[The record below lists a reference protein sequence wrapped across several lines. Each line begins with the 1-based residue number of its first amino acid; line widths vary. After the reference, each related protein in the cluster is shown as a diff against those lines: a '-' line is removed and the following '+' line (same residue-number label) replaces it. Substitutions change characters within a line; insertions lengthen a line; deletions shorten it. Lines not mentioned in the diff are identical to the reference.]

1 MFMSNLNSFLPG
13 KKDEKDAEI
22 AELRKRV
29 DSLRSA
35 LEKDQDTD
43 VAPEPEPAK
52 NKLVSGWKDKEEHV
66 EPVHEAKK
74 AKGLSKLMPRLA
86 KDKASEASTKRDES
100 ETDFTD
106 DEKQAIFDKRTK
118 GKRYT
123 RRERKMLLNRE
134 KDGLRGTQWLI
145 VGLALIGLAFVFF
158 LYQTS
163 STANSWVVIVVIMLG
178 SMMFLPAGMI
188 LGWAILDPYV
198 RCKLLRRMTKRNYG
212 IVNFVGK
219 GNKMVSKIKNFD
231 DALIWIKNKV
241 WVITREQIYQLTK
254 HGDDIVEGNHI
265 EPDNIISLIETV
277 PVLFV
282 DMDSMQ
288 PLSLARE
295 GREAINPEE
304 LGSTLKSWADNQL
317 AKAIMLKKTMDIY
330 FVIMII
336 CSIASCF
343 IGYIIYT
350 RIDDMMTEL
359 ANIKGQLSAIT
370 DMLKTA
376 PLP

>member
-1 MFMSNLNSFLPG
+1 MSKLDDILPN
-13 KKDEKDAEI
+13 KKDDKDAEI

-35 LEKDQDTD
+35 LEKDEETEA
-43 VAPEPEPAK
+43 VSEPEHSK
-52 NKLVSGWKDKEEHV
+52 KEIVTGWKDKEEKV
-66 EPVHEAKK
+66 EPKPEQKK
-74 AKGLSKLMPRLA
+74 VRGIAKLMPRRA
-86 KDKASEASTKRDES
+86 KPDDSN
-100 ETDFTD
+100 TDFSD
-106 DEKQAIFDKRTK
+106 EEKQEIFSKQTK

-163 STANSWVVIVVIMLG
+163 SSANSWVVIVVIMLG

-254 HGDDIVEGNHI
+254 QGDDIVEGNHI

-336 CSIASCF
+336 CSIASCM
-343 IGYIIYT
+343 IGYVLYT
-350 RIDDMMTEL
+350 RITDVQAQLDG
-359 ANIKGQLSAIT
+359 IQSQLSIVT
-370 DMLKTA
+370 DMIRTNSTMQ
-376 PLP
+376 

>member
-1 MFMSNLNSFLPG
+1 MNIMSKLDSMLN
-13 KKDEKDAEI
+13 KKEDKDAEI

-29 DSLRSA
+29 DALRSE
-35 LEKDQDTD
+35 LEEEQDED
-43 VAPEPEPAK
+43 NIPEPAK
-52 NKLVSGWKDKEEHV
+52 GKTASVLKDEDSHTEPEQEPKKL
-66 EPVHEAKK
+66 
-74 AKGLSKLMPRLA
+74 KGIAKLMPRLA
-86 KDKASEASTKRDES
+86 KHTDI
-100 ETDFTD
+100 ETDFTEK
-106 DEKQAIFDKRTK
+106 EKQEIFDERTK
-118 GKRYT
+118 GKRYS

-134 KDGLRGTQWLI
+134 KEGLRGTQWLI
-145 VGLALIGLAFVFF
+145 VGLALIGLAFIFI

-163 STANSWVVIVVIMLG
+163 SDANSWVIIVVVMLG

-198 RCKLLRRMTKRNYG
+198 RCKLFRRTTKRNYG

-231 DALIWIKNKV
+231 DSLIWVKNKV

-265 EPDNIISLIETV
+265 EPENIISLIETV

-282 DMDSMQ
+282 DLDSMQ

-304 LGSTLKSWADNQL
+304 LGATLKSWADNQL
-317 AKAIMLKKTMDIY
+317 AKAIMLKKTLDIY

-343 IGYIIYT
+343 IGYVLYT
-350 RIDDMMTEL
+350 RFDDVMTKL
-359 ANIKGQLSAIT
+359 TDIQGQLNLIT
-370 DMLKTA
+370 EMMRTAKT
-376 PLP
+376 LP